1 MHRSLYSY
9 LDRGKYVIQL
19 KRYRKY
25 FSEDQML
32 ILLSK
37 DLRENT
43 VDTVVKILDFIGV
56 SSDDEAYLNYLRNY
70 LLKRRFNPGRSPKN
84 WTVYRVGVRLAGFFG
99 YTSFPGRVIRYFLR
113 KYNVKPGYPPMNRD
127 TRMRL
132 IEYFESYNRELE
144 SYLNIKLP

>member
-9 LDRGKYVIQL
+9 LDRGKYVIKL

-25 FSEDQML
+25 FSKDQML

-37 DLRENT
+37 DLRDNA

-56 SSDDEAYLNYLRNY
+56 SSDDEAYLKYLRNY
-70 LLKRRFNPGRSPKN
+70 LLKRRFNTGRSPKN
-84 WTVYRVGVRLAGFFG
+84 WTVYRGVRLAGFFG

-113 KYNVKPGYPPMNRD
+113 KYNVKLGYPPMNRD
-127 TRMRL
+127 TRIRVDRM
-132 IEYFESYNRELE
+132 F
-144 SYLNIKLP
+144 